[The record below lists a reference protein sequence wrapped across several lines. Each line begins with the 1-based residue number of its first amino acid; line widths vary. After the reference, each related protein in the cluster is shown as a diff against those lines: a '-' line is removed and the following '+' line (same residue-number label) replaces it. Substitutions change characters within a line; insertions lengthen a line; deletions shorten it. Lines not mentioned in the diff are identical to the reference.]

1 MLSRNLRTFRTQCSL
16 SQLQVANALG
26 IDRSTYSCY
35 EIGKTQPH
43 PNVLLRLAHLFNVSV
58 DELLSEMGDRM
69 RNSTENYYPV
79 NQSVAMSQLKKSEQD
94 LILLFRQLDASD
106 QLEMVN
112 HAKTLLEQS
121 LEK

>member
-69 RNSTENYYPV
+69 RDGTENYYPA

-94 LILLFRQLDASD
+94 LILLFRQLGASD
-106 QLEMVN
+106 QREMVN
-112 HAKTLLEQS
+112 HAKALLEQS

>member
-1 MLSRNLRTFRTQCSL
+1 MLSRNLRTFRTPCSL

-58 DELLSEMGDRM
+58 DELLCEMGDRVHD
-69 RNSTENYYPV
+69 RTDNYYPAS
-79 NQSVAMSQLKKSEQD
+79 QSVAISQLKKSEQD
-94 LILLFRQLDASD
+94 LILLFRQLGAAD
-106 QLEMVN
+106 QSEMVN
-112 HAKTLLEQS
+112 HAKSLLEQS

>member
-1 MLSRNLRTFRTQCSL
+1 MLSRNLKTFRTQCSL

-43 PNVLLRLAHLFNVSV
+43 PNVLLRLAHLFSVSV

-69 RNSTENYYPV
+69 RDGTENSYPV
-79 NQSVAMSQLKKSEQD
+79 GQSIAMSQLKKSEQD
-94 LILLFRQLDASD
+94 MILLFRQMDASE
-106 QLEMVN
+106 QRELVN
-112 HAKTLLEQS
+112 HAKSLLEQS